1 LCRPQCTAFPYT
13 TLFRSGLDLE
23 YAGHN
28 RVSGEMPLE
37 KPFVEGY
44 ILNSH
49 NVGITHLDDLVDER
63 EGIAMRQ
70 LCLDVLLVMY
80 WGLSRVVHG
89 SALVVPVLPDV
100 LFELAGK
107 LHIRTM
113 ARPACDNVRLNRIAH
128 QCKVAHDVEE
138 LMPCR
143 FVGKAEF
150 EVVEVSL
157 A

>member
-1 LCRPQCTAFPYT
+1 
-13 TLFRSGLDLE
+13 
-23 YAGHN
+23 
-28 RVSGEMPLE
+28 
-37 KPFVEGY
+37 
-44 ILNSH
+44 
-49 NVGITHLDDLVDER
+49 
-63 EGIAMRQ
+63 
-70 LCLDVLLVMY
+70 
-80 WGLSRVVHG
+80 
-89 SALVVPVLPDV
+89 PDV

-157 A
+157 ALDFNLIFLENLLESLHFLAINLLVNDHNSVVDVAAFDEIIVEQHFQFMQEAKSAAGSNLRLEFV